1 MFLLKN
7 CRLIPELTEGFTG
20 RMADIIVDH
29 EKITDICE
37 TGSVQDFEGKIID
50 AAGRT
55 VLPGFFD
62 LHCHVYLFEL
72 GKIAEMDSKE
82 ESYTFVDS
90 YNFAREY
97 LRQGY
102 TTLRDAGCAYNV
114 TVKLMKLRDAGLID
128 NVPDIISSGRA
139 LTPTNPSNDEYTL
152 LYEVADGSAEVMK
165 AARKQFEAGNDIIKY
180 MVTGCYLDESGIPG
194 ISIATEEELR
204 AAVQIAKMRGS
215 YVMGHAHGAEGIK
228 TAIRAGLYTIEHGSF
243 IDDEAIEM
251 LKNRDDCF
259 LVPTGSIGLAC
270 MTEEGQAGLSDSI
283 AEKAIK
289 YEKQEKECINKAYA
303 AGLKMGF
310 GSDIDYATFKNMA
323 GLEFIARREWYDFKP
338 MDILLQATKYSAE
351 IAGLIEE
358 KGTIKVGKNAE
369 LVIINGNP
377 DEDIDV
383 MRNLPRYVIFRE
395 TVIDN
400 TIAEG
405 FRKKEQ

>member
-1 MFLLKN
+1 MILLKN
-7 CRLIPELTEGFTG
+7 CRLIPELTEDFTG
-20 RMADIIVDH
+20 SKADIIVDD
-29 EKITDICE
+29 EKIIDICE
-37 TGSVQDFEGKIID
+37 VGSVQHFDGTIID
-50 AAGRT
+50 AQCGT

-102 TTLRDAGCAYNV
+102 TTLRDAGCAYNI

-128 NVPDIISSGRA
+128 NIPDIISSGRA
-139 LTPTNPSNDEYTL
+139 LTPTNPSNDEYSH
-152 LYEVADGSAEVMK
+152 LYEVADGPAEVMK
-165 AARKQFEAGNDIIKY
+165 AVRKQFEAGNDIIKY
-180 MVTGCYLDESGIPG
+180 MVTGCYLDESGNPG
-194 ISIATEEELR
+194 ISITTEEELR

-215 YVMGHAHGAEGIK
+215 YVMGHAHGADGIK

-251 LKNRDDCF
+251 LKNSDDCF

-283 AEKAIK
+283 TEKAIK
-289 YEKQEKECINKAYA
+289 YEKEEKDCINKAYA
-303 AGLKMGF
+303 AGLKLGF
-310 GSDIDYATFKNMA
+310 GSDIDYATFKNTV
-323 GLEFIARREWYDFKP
+323 GLEFIARRQWYDFKP

-351 IAGLIEE
+351 IAGLIDR

-369 LVIINGNP
+369 LVVVCGNP

-383 MRNLPRYVIFRE
+383 MCSLPKYVIFHGD
-395 TVIDN
+395 VIEN
-400 TIAEG
+400 AVL
-405 FRKKEQ
+405 